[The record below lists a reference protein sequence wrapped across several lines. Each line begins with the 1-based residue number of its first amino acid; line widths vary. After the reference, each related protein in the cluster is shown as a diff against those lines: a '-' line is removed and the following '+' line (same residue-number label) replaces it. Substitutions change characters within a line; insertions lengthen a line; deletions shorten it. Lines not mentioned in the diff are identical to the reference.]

1 MEEEKIVKSCGI
13 RASSRVSTVFLALLV
28 AILFASSSQASY
40 IVPSA
45 IVTSGGASVG
55 VPLTSA
61 AAGTLL
67 ASLVAPFSFATT
79 AGTTSG
85 DIISAVFLNPSG
97 TLDFYY
103 QVINSANSAT
113 ALSRESDTS
122 FVGFGTAVA
131 FRLDGGSLPGGFTNG
146 TAGIIPVTGDRD
158 ASGTT
163 VGFNFVPAPP
173 GTKIP
178 AGDTSAVMVISTD
191 ATNFTV
197 GNAEVIDGGTQTVAG
212 FQPAPGVPEP
222 ASFALVGLGL
232 LALAGVRRSFK
243 TR

>member
-1 MEEEKIVKSCGI
+1 MRTFVI
-13 RASSRVSTVFLALLV
+13 RVSSRVSTVFLMLLV
-28 AILFASSSQASY
+28 AILFASSSQASF

-45 IVTSGGASVG
+45 IVTPGGASVG

-67 ASLVAPFSFATT
+67 ASLLAPFSFATT

-85 DIISAVFLNPSG
+85 DIISAVFRNPSG

-103 QVINSANSAT
+103 QVINNANSAT
-113 ALSRESDTS
+113 ALSRESDNS

-131 FRLDGGSLPGGFTNG
+131 FRLDGGSLPGGVFTNG
-146 TAGIIPVTGDRD
+146 TAGIIPVTADRD

-178 AGDTSAVMVISTD
+178 AGTTSSVVIISTD
-191 ATNFTV
+191 ATNFAA
-197 GNAEVIDGGTQTVAG
+197 GNAEVIDGGTQTVAA
-212 FQPAPGVPEP
+212 FQPASGVPEP
-222 ASFALVGLGL
+222 ASFALLGLGL